1 MIEFQGM
8 RLPLTSFASVK
19 QLLLKAGSWGRFKS
33 WSLQEFVCITCSFPN
48 NLKYDKDKDEQSHKN
63 LISKSVRQAL
73 GSDFVLCLWRQPCNM
88 LQVEQAL
95 AKTRRR
101 HNGVT
106 SRCFLMFAV
115 RNLCT
120 RLNIPNHSKP
130 VSIVSTCVLWGYLN
144 LPGMFTLI
152 SFLLVI
158 LVFISNLLHPGVP
171 GRVLLRHIREQPSHS
186 CSLGGWKRHVQGRS
200 VVSQG
205 AKLAK
210 QSGSFCKLH
219 NDAERPEI
227 SA

>member
-1 MIEFQGM
+1 
-8 RLPLTSFASVK
+8 
-19 QLLLKAGSWGRFKS
+19 
-33 WSLQEFVCITCSFPN
+33 
-48 NLKYDKDKDEQSHKN
+48 
-63 LISKSVRQAL
+63 
-73 GSDFVLCLWRQPCNM
+73 M

-101 HNGVT
+101 HNGAT

-130 VSIVSTCVLWGYLN
+130 VSIVSTCVLWGYVN
-144 LPGMFTLI
+144 LPGMFTLV

-171 GRVLLRHIREQPSHS
+171 GRVLLRHIREQPSYS
-186 CSLGGWKRHVQGRS
+186 CGLGGWKRHVQGRS

-205 AKLAK
+205 ATT
-210 QSGSFCKLH
+210 CKTKRIILQV
-219 NDAERPEI
+219 AERCRTSWDFRIVWSILNFECWIYFAFLGFLTLNLPLSLAVQTHGSHGI
-227 SA
+227 LSIRAFCGCFLSS